1 MASVDETMLQWKGH
15 QIVDSSG
22 DALGT
27 IDDIYL
33 DQGTDNPDW
42 ALVDTG
48 GGSTLVPLV
57 GAVAKGDRIQVQF
70 ETAKVKGAPG
80 VLADQ
85 ELSQQEERELYE
97 YYGVAHSGAEPDTA
111 APEDAGGAVSSST
124 TSLTSDNA
132 MTRSEE
138 ELRVGTVKRE
148 TGRARLRKYIT
159 TEQVQTTVPVQREE
173 VRIERE
179 AITEANMGDAMDGPA
194 LSEEEHEI
202 VLESEEIVVDKQVVP
217 KERIRLDKDVIT
229 EQRQVTDEVRKEQ
242 IEIEGDT
249 PS

>member
-22 DALGT
+22 DTLGT
-27 IDDIYL
+27 IADIYL
-33 DQGTDNPDW
+33 DQGTDNPEW
-42 ALVDTG
+42 ALVDMG

-57 GAVAKGDRIQVQF
+57 GAVAEGDRIQVQF
-70 ETAKVKGAPG
+70 ETAKVKGAPD

-97 YYGVAHSGAEPDTA
+97 YYGVAHSGAEPDTGQ
-111 APEDAGGAVSSST
+111 PDVSRDA

-159 TEQVQTTVPVQREE
+159 TEQVQTTVPVRREE

-202 VLESEEIVVDKQVVP
+202 VLESEEVVVDKQVVP
-217 KERIRLDKDVIT
+217 KERVRLDKDVIT
-229 EQRQVTDEVRKEQ
+229 EQRQVTDEVRREQ
-242 IEIEGDT
+242 IEVEGDT